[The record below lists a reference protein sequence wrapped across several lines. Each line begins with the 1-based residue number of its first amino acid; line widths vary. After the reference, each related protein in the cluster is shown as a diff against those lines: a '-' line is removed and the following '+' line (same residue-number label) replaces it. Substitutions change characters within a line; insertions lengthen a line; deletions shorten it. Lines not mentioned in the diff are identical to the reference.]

1 MPYLDERAA
10 GDSLWRLEENLS
22 VQAFKGTIRTR
33 NDQETHSLPPTIE
46 LARRQNPIRRIIAV
60 DGSTVTKAVQN
71 GFPKAEAALFNA
83 AVIVIKVDELAK
95 FDRDHIPSPS
105 QLRDLERVETMSAV
119 LPGQNVVGLQPNQ
132 DTPKK
137 FYRQTVRQ
145 ELNFRL
151 DESHESLLET
161 FHAITASVTGSGQ
174 KFQCPIDECELEPP
188 GSTSTPTVSRQAK
201 DSVCPCPL
209 KEHLYSTDS
218 LRTHERFHD
227 FSSSEQAFT
236 AFRMVTEHLLM
247 TNILRYFHM
256 NLPARCFDDTAFVV
270 DGPLAIFGMPAWL
283 KEHVQTEVAR
293 IHNDLVSQGRL
304 GLLLIGLEKTGE
316 FIDHLGE
323 IDWDDATGQR
333 QRLPNGTA
341 LVPTTEYI
349 YRHIVPNP
357 NSTKPYG
364 QAVHYGRKIMY
375 KNNAGQHAVVMTPI
389 VNSSGTEPN
398 SSNASAFPRLGD
410 ALDIIDDL
418 YTHLYRDG
426 FIPLIRANAHAA
438 IPLRRGQG
446 ILADLFKDHAQT
458 P

>member
-1 MPYLDERAA
+1 MPYLNERAT

-22 VQAFKGTIRTR
+22 VREFKGVIRTR
-33 NDQETHSLPPTIE
+33 NDQENYELPPTVNP
-46 LARRQNPIRRIIAV
+46 ARRQNPIRRIIAV
-60 DGSTVTKAVQN
+60 DGSTVTKTVQN

-95 FDRDHIPSPS
+95 FSRDHIPSPS
-105 QLRDLERVETMSAV
+105 QLRDLEKIETMSAV
-119 LPGQNVVGLQPNQ
+119 LPGQNVVGMQQGQ

-151 DESHESLLET
+151 DENHESLLET
-161 FHAITASVTGSGQ
+161 FHAITASATGASQ
-174 KFQCPIDECELEPP
+174 KFQCPIEECGLLLS
-188 GSTSTPTVSRQAK
+188 GSPDTTVSRMMK
-201 DSVCPCPL
+201 DSACPCHL
-209 KEHLYSTDS
+209 GEQLYSTDS

-247 TNILRYFHM
+247 ANILRYFYK

-293 IHNDLVSQGRL
+293 IHNALVSEGRL

-316 FIDHLGE
+316 FIDHLEE
-323 IDWDDATGQR
+323 IDWDEADGQR

-357 NSTKPYG
+357 NSAKPYG
-364 QAVHYGRKIMY
+364 QAVYYGRKVLY
-375 KNNAGQHAVVMTPI
+375 KNSTGQHAVLMTPI
-389 VNSSGTEPN
+389 VSPSGAEPN
-398 SSNASAFPRLGD
+398 SSNVSDFPRLGD

-446 ILADLFKDHAQT
+446 ILAELFKD
-458 P
+458 

>member
-1 MPYLDERAA
+1 MPYPNERAT

-22 VQAFKGTIRTR
+22 VQEFKGAIRVR
-33 NDQETHSLPPTIE
+33 NDQETYSLPP
-46 LARRQNPIRRIIAV
+46 AVSPPRRQNPIRRIIAV
-60 DGSTVTKAVQN
+60 DGSSVTKAVQN
-71 GFPKAEAALFNA
+71 GFPRAEAALFNA
-83 AVIVIKVDELAK
+83 AVIVIKVDELTK

-105 QLRDLERVETMSAV
+105 QLWDMEKVETMSAV
-119 LPGQNVVGLQPNQ
+119 LPGQNVVGMQPNQ

-137 FYRQTVRQ
+137 FFRHTVRQ

-161 FHAITASVTGSGQ
+161 FHAITANVTGSGQ
-174 KFQCPIDECELEPP
+174 KFQCPIDECELEPL
-188 GSTSTPTVSRQAK
+188 GSATTPFVARQAK
-201 DSVCPCPL
+201 DTRCPCPL
-209 KEHLYSTDS
+209 KEQLYSTDS

-236 AFRMVTEHLLM
+236 AFRMITEHLLM
-247 TNILRYFHM
+247 TNILRYFHKS
-256 NLPARCFDDTAFVV
+256 LPPRCFDDTAFVI

-283 KEHVQTEVAR
+283 KEHIQTEVAR

-304 GLLLIGLEKTGE
+304 GLLLTGLEKTGE
-316 FIDHLGE
+316 FIDHLEE
-323 IDWDDATGQR
+323 IDWDEADGQR
-333 QRLPNGTA
+333 QRLPNGTV

-357 NSTKPYG
+357 DSAKPYG

-375 KNNAGQHAVVMTPI
+375 KNNAGQHAVVMTPV

-398 SSNASAFPRLGD
+398 SSDVSAFPRLGD

-446 ILADLFKDHAQT
+446 ILAELFKDGGQM

>member
-1 MPYLDERAA
+1 MPYLNERAS

-22 VQAFKGTIRTR
+22 VQAFKGAIRTR

-71 GFPKAEAALFNA
+71 GFPRAEAALFNA
-83 AVIVIKVDELAK
+83 AVIVIKVDELTK

-105 QLRDLERVETMSAV
+105 QLRDLEKVETMSAV
-119 LPGQNVVGLQPNQ
+119 LPGQNVVGMQPNQ

-137 FYRQTVRQ
+137 FYRHTVRQ

-161 FHAITASVTGSGQ
+161 FHAITASAIGSGQ
-174 KFQCPIDECELEPP
+174 EFQCPVDECELEPP
-188 GSTSTPTVSRQAK
+188 DSANTPKVARQTK
-201 DSVCPCPL
+201 DTICPCRL
-209 KEHLYSTDS
+209 KEQLYSTDS

-247 TNILRYFHM
+247 TNILRYFHR

-283 KEHVQTEVAR
+283 KEHIQTEVAR

-316 FIDHLGE
+316 FIDHLEE
-323 IDWDDATGQR
+323 IDWDEADGQR

-341 LVPTTEYI
+341 LVPTTEYV

-364 QAVHYGRKIMY
+364 QAVHYGRKVMY
-375 KNNAGQHAVVMTPI
+375 KNSAGQHAVLMTPI
-389 VNSSGTEPN
+389 VNSVGAEAN

-446 ILADLFKDHAQT
+446 ILAELFKDHGQM

>member
-1 MPYLDERAA
+1 MPYLNERAA
-10 GDSLWRLEENLS
+10 GDSLWRLEENPS
-22 VQAFKGTIRTR
+22 VQAFKGAIRVR
-33 NDQETHSLPPTIE
+33 SDQITYSLPPIIK
-46 LARRQNPIRRIIAV
+46 LARRQNPIRRIVAV
-60 DGSTVTKAVQN
+60 DGSTITKTVQN

-105 QLRDLERVETMSAV
+105 QLRDLEKVETMSAV

-137 FYRQTVRQ
+137 FYRHTVRQ
-145 ELNFRL
+145 ELNFCL
-151 DESHESLLET
+151 DEGHESLLQT
-161 FHAITASVTGSGQ
+161 FHTITANVTGSGQ
-174 KFQCPIDECELEPP
+174 TFQCPIDDCELEPP
-188 GSTSTPTVSRQAK
+188 GSTNIPRVARQAK
-201 DSVCPCPL
+201 DTLCPCPM
-209 KEHLYSTDS
+209 KEQLYSTDS

-236 AFRMVTEHLLM
+236 AFRMVAEHLLM
-247 TNILRYFHM
+247 TNILRYFHK
-256 NLPARCFDDTAFVV
+256 NLPARYFDDTAFVI

-283 KEHVQTEVAR
+283 KEHIQTEVAR

-316 FIDHLGE
+316 FIDHLEE
-323 IDWDDATGQR
+323 IDWDDSAGQR
-333 QRLPNGTA
+333 QRLPDETA
-341 LVPTTEYI
+341 LAPTTEYI
-349 YRHIVPNP
+349 YRHITPNP

-364 QAVHYGRKIMY
+364 QAVYYGRKIMY
-375 KNNAGQHAVVMTPI
+375 KNSAGQHAVIMTPI
-389 VNSSGTEPN
+389 VNASGMKPN
-398 SSNASAFPRLGD
+398 SFDASVFPRLGD

-426 FIPLIRANAHAA
+426 FIPLVRANAHAA

-446 ILADLFKDHAQT
+446 ILAELFKDR
-458 P
+458 